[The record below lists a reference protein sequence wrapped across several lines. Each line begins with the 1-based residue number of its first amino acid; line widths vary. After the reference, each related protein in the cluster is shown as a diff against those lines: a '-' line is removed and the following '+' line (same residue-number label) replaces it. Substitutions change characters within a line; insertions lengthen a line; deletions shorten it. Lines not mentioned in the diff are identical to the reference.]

1 MGLDFLRRTAK
12 ASRKAWSNGRSDLSN
27 PTLFSHAPSCQTRT
41 VLADADD
48 DAKLSC
54 GEAVTLHMD
63 EQGILV
69 VREKTRIG
77 RVCSP
82 PPDLVAAMR
91 DAGGCALG
99 SIRQVNELSGTL
111 DVEIQ

>member
-12 ASRKAWSNGRSDLSN
+12 SSRKAWNHGKTDLSN
-27 PTLFSHAPSCQTRT
+27 PTLFGGQSECQTRT

-48 DAKLSC
+48 GAKPC
-54 GEAVTLHMD
+54 PGEAVTLYM
-63 EQGILV
+63 EQQGILL

-77 RVCSP
+77 KVGNP
-82 PPDLVAAMR
+82 PHDLVDALR
-91 DAGGCALG
+91 NAGGSALG
-99 SIRQVNELSGTL
+99 HIRQVNQLSGTV

>member
-12 ASRKAWSNGRSDLSN
+12 SSRKAWNNGKSDLSN
-27 PTLFSHAPSCQTRT
+27 PTLFAGQPECQTRT

-48 DAKLSC
+48 NSKPC
-54 GEAVTLHMD
+54 TGEAVTLHMD

-77 RVCSP
+77 KVGNP
-82 PPDLVAAMR
+82 PPDLIDAMR
-91 DAGGCALG
+91 NAGGCALG
-99 SIRQVNELSGTL
+99 HIRQVHQLSGTL
-111 DVEIQ
+111 DVEIK